1 MAFRGLRLYRYC
13 YFLLIMSSIHNE
25 IRVWRKHLRDCALE
39 DDKNTKPKG
48 HMNFGEDNE

>member
-1 MAFRGLRLYRYC
+1 
-13 YFLLIMSSIHNE
+13 MSSIHNE